1 MNHKAGKPTPRDAH
15 PLVRWLGVG
24 VGVMAL
30 VAGVIGIFV
39 PLLPTTP
46 FLLLASA
53 CFLRGS
59 ERLHRWL
66 LSQGTLG
73 EYIRRYE
80 AGEGI
85 PRRAKIVGIGMLWI
99 SIGFGVFRV
108 EPVWARLVMLAIATA
123 VTIYLLR
130 LPTAK

>member
-1 MNHKAGKPTPRDAH
+1 MNPPAARPSRRQAH
-15 PLVRWLGVG
+15 PLVRWLWVG
-24 VGVMAL
+24 VGVLAL

-85 PRRAKIVGIGMLWI
+85 PRRAKIVAIGMLWI
-99 SIGFGVFRV
+99 SIGFGVYRV
-108 EPVWARLVMLAIATA
+108 DPPWAKLVMLAIATA
-123 VTIYLLR
+123 VTVYLLR